1 MLRRFDQFQWG
12 PLNAQ
17 RLNEIVDAIV
27 RLQQSVAQMSVPEE
41 RTKDVIL
48 AVITGPG
55 TSSSSAQERCIPCVS
70 YPFEE
75 VGFVIDGEGEIKAE
89 TCVQVERVESGLTSA
104 RGAFLVTL
112 ESEAKLTP
120 GTVVKAHLA
129 TRIAGLTAGDKAMV
143 YIATPLVESAV
154 FNAVIT
160 AVLPEDGK
168 YEAGRDSEAESPIF
182 ALENIYETSGHYGAL
197 DAPQN
202 ECASLTPR
210 RLRVGDLVAV
220 WRHDD
225 EYYTVAPTAFDVEC
239 LPCDTQALQNAQ
251 QAPAPQGADFIAYAM
266 LNGST

>member
-17 RLNEIVDAIV
+17 RLNELVDSIV
-27 RLQQSVAQMSVPEE
+27 RLQQQVAAMLQHEE

-55 TSSSSAQERCIPCVS
+55 TASSRESERCIPIVS

-75 VGFVIDGEGEIKAE
+75 VGFVFPKEGSIKSDN
-89 TCVQVERVESGLTSA
+89 CVTFDRVEAGLNSG

-112 ESEAKLTP
+112 EQDPKLTP

-129 TRIAGLTAGDKAMV
+129 TRIAGATASDKDMV
-143 YIATPLVESAV
+143 YIATPLIESLV

-168 YEAGRDSEAESPIF
+168 YEAGREGAGESIVF

-197 DAPQN
+197 DEPLN
-202 ECASLTPR
+202 ECANLTPR
-210 RLRVGDLVAV
+210 RLRVGDLVFV

-225 EYYTVAPTAFDVEC
+225 AYYTMAPTAFDVEC
-239 LPCDTQALQNAQ
+239 LPCDTQALADAQ
-251 QAPAPQGADFIAYAM
+251 QAQAPQGADFIAYAM
-266 LNGST
+266 LKR